1 MRANP
6 LLLGCR
12 LAHRLFRRRR
22 ASYHPHQPKAGSMG
36 AAALCGAGA
45 HLDEPRHSTVFLR
58 GRMRTRCSPPRRRR
72 WKIGTRRRHD
82 GSDHQRD
89 HVGCHPGQGARAATV
104 RPLPDAAESRVDSSV
119 RLRLQ
124 RKDLAIPFDIVVAR
138 EPNKAILE
146 VRAEV
151 GKLAIEAIGGGQAFE
166 FSHLRDKMNDWTSST
181 FTNAREGGQLERER

>member
-1 MRANP
+1 M
-6 LLLGCR
+6 
-12 LAHRLFRRRR
+12 
-22 ASYHPHQPKAGSMG
+22 
-36 AAALCGAGA
+36 
-45 HLDEPRHSTVFLR
+45 
-58 GRMRTRCSPPRRRR
+58 
-72 WKIGTRRRHD
+72 
-82 GSDHQRD
+82 
-89 HVGCHPGQGARAATV
+89 
-104 RPLPDAAESRVDSSV
+104 

-181 FTNAREGGQLERER
+181 FTNAREGQLERER